1 MTLFNDGDSDFQGA
15 PVGSADEPGLPVQEE
30 ADQRG
35 QTNKAVGT
43 WRPAG
48 DFVLLWVIW
57 FGDDW
62 ICVVE
67 YIEAHLA
74 PFSSFAL

>member
-48 DFVLLWVIW
+48 DFVMTDLVW
-57 FGDDW
+57 
-62 ICVVE
+62 
-67 YIEAHLA
+67 
-74 PFSSFAL
+74 